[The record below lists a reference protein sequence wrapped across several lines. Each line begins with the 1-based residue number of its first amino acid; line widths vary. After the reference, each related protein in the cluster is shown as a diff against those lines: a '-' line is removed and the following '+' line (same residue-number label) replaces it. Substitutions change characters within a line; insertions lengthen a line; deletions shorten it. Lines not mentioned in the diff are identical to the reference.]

1 MEEMLKKILDE
12 LKEVKI
18 DVKEIK
24 SSVKEL
30 DRKMDNVYEQTAD
43 NTERHTLVAGA
54 LDSILDKLDDIKED
68 VNKTTIKTLKNENF
82 LLKIQR
88 KLKDK

>member
-12 LKEVKI
+12 LKEVKG
-18 DVKEIK
+18 DVKDIK

-30 DRKMDNVYEQTAD
+30 NRKMDNVYTQTAN
-43 NTERHTLVAGA
+43 NTERHTLVTGA
-54 LDSILDKLDDIKED
+54 LDSIIDRLDDLKED
-68 VNKTTIKTLKNENF
+68 INKTTIKTLKNENF
-82 LLKIQR
+82 LLKIQK